1 MVLET
6 GRYFQNVSCRR
17 HAHRQDLE
25 NGVENPDL
33 PAHVDKR
40 GHDPGIS
47 YISVGD
53 LAKAFLSKPY
63 VVATDASDSGAGAAL
78 CQRIDGKLIV
88 IEYASRAWTPAESRY
103 TATEKECLAM
113 KWAAERWRLYLLAAP
128 VTFRIQPRMDK
139 LAELDTAQ
147 MHIPTGATVV
157 DEPNVTFQTDH
168 SALTSLTKKR
178 NISNSRLA
186 HWVTTMS
193 EFEEAEGAID
203 R

>member
-53 LAKAFLSKPY
+53 LAKAFYHRLRLQ
-63 VVATDASDSGAGAAL
+63 VVKDTYLTGDHENIL
-78 CQRIDGKLIV
+78 Y
-88 IEYASRAWTPAESRY
+88 ENTAWY
-103 TATEKECLAM
+103 TVGLN
-113 KWAAERWRLYLLAAP
+113 RLP
-128 VTFRIQPRMDK
+128 M
-139 LAELDTAQ
+139 
-147 MHIPTGATVV
+147 
-157 DEPNVTFQTDH
+157 
-168 SALTSLTKKR
+168 
-178 NISNSRLA
+178 
-186 HWVTTMS
+186 
-193 EFEEAEGAID
+193 
-203 R
+203 